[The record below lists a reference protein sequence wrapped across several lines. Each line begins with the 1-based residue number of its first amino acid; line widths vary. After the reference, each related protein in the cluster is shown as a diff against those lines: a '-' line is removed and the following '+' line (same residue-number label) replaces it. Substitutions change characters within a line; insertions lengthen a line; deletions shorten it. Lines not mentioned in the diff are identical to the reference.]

1 MRRPET
7 VSSTGQALANL
18 RGVVILIVLAFHS
31 VLAYLK
37 WIPAR
42 GSGFDQP
49 PFDWRSFPIIDSHRF
64 FGFDLFCAW
73 QDVDLM
79 SLMFLL
85 SGLFVW
91 PSLTR
96 KGDWGYLRDRVIRLG
111 LPYVFG
117 MAVLMPIADYPIY
130 RITAADP
137 SVTAYWHAFFALP
150 FWPNGQLW
158 FLWQLLALNIATAGM
173 YRIAPRTFAL
183 LGRWSAAAETRF
195 GRFFATLL
203 VLSALAYVPM
213 ALAFTP
219 WAWSDSG
226 IFAIQFCRPLHY
238 AVYFFVGVG
247 FSVAGIERSLLGVD
261 GILGRHWAG
270 WLAAALVSL
279 MLWMVFTGLAMMT
292 GATSIAIAVA
302 ADFGFVLACATGC
315 FFLIALCLRFANS
328 HRRVLHSLS
337 MNAYGLYLVHYVFV
351 VWLQYALLS
360 APLSAVVKA
369 AIVFGGTLFLSLAT
383 TLAVHRIPFGARL
396 IGAVPRAVA
405 TS

>member
-1 MRRPET
+1 MRHPEP
-7 VSSTGQALANL
+7 VSSTSQALANL
-18 RGVVILIVLAFHS
+18 RGLVILIVLAFHS
-31 VLAYLK
+31 VLAYLN
-37 WIPAR
+37 WIPVK

-73 QDVDLM
+73 QNVDLM

-96 KGDWGYLRDRVIRLG
+96 KGNWGYLRDRMIRLG
-111 LPYVFG
+111 LPYGIG

-130 RITAADP
+130 RLTAADP
-137 SVTAYWHAFFALP
+137 GIAAYWRAFLALP

-158 FLWQLLALNIATAGM
+158 FLWQLLLLNVATVGL
-173 YRIAPRTFAL
+173 YRIAPRVFAA
-183 LGRWSAAAETRF
+183 LGRWSATAEIRF
-195 GRFFATLL
+195 ARFFATLL
-203 VLSALAYVPM
+203 AISVSAYVPM
-213 ALAFTP
+213 AIVFTP

-226 IFAIQFCRPLHY
+226 IFAIQLCRPLHY

-247 FSVAGIERSLLGVD
+247 FSVAGIERGLLKVD
-261 GILGRHWAG
+261 GILGQYWAR
-270 WLAAALVSL
+270 WLAAALVAQV
-279 MLWMVFTGLAMMT
+279 LWMGFTGLAMGGT
-292 GATSIAIAVA
+292 ASILVAIA
-302 ADFGFVLACATGC
+302 ADLCFVLACATGC

-328 HRRVLHSLS
+328 YCRVLDVLSL
-337 MNAYGLYLVHYVFV
+337 NAYGLYLAHYVFV

-360 APLSAVVKA
+360 APLFAVVKA
-369 AIVFGGTLFLSLAT
+369 AIVFGGTLILSLAA
-383 TLAVHRIPFGARL
+383 TLAVQRIPLGARL

-405 TS
+405 T